1 MTRELL
7 SPCSAH
13 LRESLFEFT
22 VIFSLQ
28 LKLMHL
34 QLVKSSE
41 FFCSGGKAEQKLSAE
56 QHKQTF

>member
-1 MTRELL
+1 MTREPL

-28 LKLMHL
+28 LKLMQL
-34 QLVKSSE
+34 QLLKSSE
-41 FFCSGGKAEQKLSAE
+41 FFLLWRKS
-56 QHKQTF
+56 